1 VSSNIIAAMDK
12 PAVSLHMPENKQQSK
27 QWIKK
32 ERQGSVLAKV
42 HASRTTKMVLVF
54 SD

>member
-1 VSSNIIAAMDK
+1 MDK

-32 ERQGSVLAKV
+32 GKLGPVLAEV